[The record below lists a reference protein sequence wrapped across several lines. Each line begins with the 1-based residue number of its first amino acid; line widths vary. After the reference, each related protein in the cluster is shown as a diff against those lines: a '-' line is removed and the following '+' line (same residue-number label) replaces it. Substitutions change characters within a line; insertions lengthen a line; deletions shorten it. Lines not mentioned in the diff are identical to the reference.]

1 MFHPLSLFVGLR
13 YVRSRNRGFFVS
25 FISWVSMLGVCV
37 GVTALITIL
46 SVMNGL
52 ESEVRGRMLSL
63 ASHATIFGTPSQMR
77 DWQSLATRVSKEA
90 DVTGVAPFIETQ
102 AMIGSGLRLN
112 PAQLRGVLPQEE
124 NKVSDIGR
132 YMKVGSLAELTPG
145 SGHIVLGAGLAWQL
159 NVRAGDEIMVLIP
172 QAGSGENA
180 ALDIR
185 PRLQSFTVSGIF
197 EVALQE
203 HDNVLALVNL
213 EDAAALLETGGAPT
227 GLRLKFADI
236 FAAPVRVSAIAQA
249 LDPAL
254 TTSDWSRDNASYFRA
269 VTIERTMMSVI
280 LMLIVAVAVFNIVAA
295 LVMVVNEKRTDI
307 AILRTLGIAP
317 RSVLAIFMTQGVII
331 GWFGTLL
338 GLAFGLSLALNVET
352 LVPRLERLMGVPI
365 FDPDVF
371 YISTIPSEVHADQ
384 VITIAVIA
392 LTLTVLA
399 TIYPS
404 LRAARTEPADALRY
418 E

>member
-1 MFHPLSLFVGLR
+1 
-13 YVRSRNRGFFVS
+13 
-25 FISWVSMLGVCV
+25 MLGVCV

-63 ASHATIFGTPSQMR
+63 ASHATISGEPEKLR
-77 DWQSLATRVSKEA
+77 AWPDLIARIGIGKEVIA
-90 DVTGVAPFIETQ
+90 AAPFIETQ
-102 AMIGSGLRLN
+102 AMIGSGLQLN
-112 PAQLRGVLPQEE
+112 PAQLRGVLPDDES
-124 NKVSDIGR
+124 KVSEIGR
-132 YMKVGSLAELTPG
+132 YMKAGTLADLTAGSRRV
-145 SGHIVLGAGLAWQL
+145 VLGAGLAWQL
-159 NVRAGDEIMVLIP
+159 NVRVGDEILVLVP
-172 QAGSGENA
+172 QVHGD
-180 ALDIR
+180 ALDIK
-185 PRLQSFTVSGIF
+185 PRMESFTVSGLF

-203 HDNVLALVNL
+203 HDNVLALVNMS
-213 EDAAALLETGGAPT
+213 DAAELLETGGAPT

-236 FAAPVRVSAIAQA
+236 FAAPVRVPQIARS
-249 LDPAL
+249 LDASF
-254 TTSDWSRDNASYFRA
+254 TTSDWSKDNASYFRA

-280 LMLIVAVAVFNIVAA
+280 LMLIVAVAAFNIVAA
-295 LVMVVNEKRTDI
+295 LVMVVTEKRTDI
-307 AILRTLGIAP
+307 AILRTLGISP
-317 RSVLAIFMTQGVII
+317 RSVLAVFLTQGVII

-338 GLAFGLSLALNVET
+338 GLALGLSLALNVET
-352 LVPRLERLMGVPI
+352 LVPKLEQLLGVHI

-384 VITIAVIA
+384 VVTIAAIA

>member
-1 MFHPLSLFVGLR
+1 MFHPLSLFIGLR
-13 YVRSRNRGFFVS
+13 YVRSRSRGFFVS

-63 ASHATIFGTPSQMR
+63 ASHATIVGAPEKLRSWPELIER
-77 DWQSLATRVSKEA
+77 IGADKEVVA
-90 DVTGVAPFIETQ
+90 AAPFIETQ
-102 AMIGSGLRLN
+102 AMVGSGLQLT
-112 PAQLRGVLPQEE
+112 PAQLRGVLPEE
-124 NKVSDIGR
+124 ESKVSEIGR
-132 YMKVGSLAELTPG
+132 YMKAGTLADLTVGSRR
-145 SGHIVLGAGLAWQL
+145 IVLGAGLAWQL
-159 NVRAGDEIMVLIP
+159 NVRVGDEILVLVP
-172 QAGSGENA
+172 QAGGGN
-180 ALDIR
+180 ALDIK
-185 PRLQSFTVSGIF
+185 PRMQSFAVSGIF

-203 HDNVLALVNL
+203 HDNVLALVNMS
-213 EDAAALLETGGAPT
+213 DAAELLETGDAPT

-236 FAAPVRVSAIAQA
+236 FAAPVHVPHIAKA
-249 LDPAL
+249 LDPTF
-254 TTSDWSRDNASYFRA
+254 TTSDWSKDNASYFRA

-280 LMLIVAVAVFNIVAA
+280 LMLIVGVAAFNIVAA
-295 LVMVVNEKRTDI
+295 LVMVVTEKRTDI
-307 AILRTLGIAP
+307 AILRTLGISP
-317 RSVLAIFMTQGVII
+317 RSVLTIFLTQGVII

-338 GLAFGLSLALNVET
+338 GLVLGLSLALNVET
-352 LVPRLERLMGVPI
+352 LVPKLEQLFGVHI

-371 YISTIPSEVHADQ
+371 YISTIPSEVHAGQ
-384 VITIAVIA
+384 VVTIAVIA

>member
-13 YVRSRNRGFFVS
+13 YVRSRSHGFFVS

-52 ESEVRGRMLSL
+52 EAEVRGRMLSL
-63 ASHATIFGTPSQMR
+63 ASHATVMGSPEKLA
-77 DWQSLATRVSKEA
+77 DWPALAQRITVQP
-90 DVTGVAPFIETQ
+90 DVVGVAPFVETQ
-102 AMIGSGLRLN
+102 AMLGSGLQLH
-112 PAQLRGVLPQEE
+112 PAQIRGVLPETE
-124 NKVSDIGR
+124 ATVSEIGR
-132 YMKVGSLAELTPG
+132 FMKAGALADLTQGSQRV
-145 SGHIVLGAGLAWQL
+145 VLGAGLAWQI
-159 NVRAGDEIMVLIP
+159 NARIGDSIMVLVP
-172 QAGSGENA
+172 QAGSASDGEF
-180 ALDIR
+180 DIK
-185 PRLQSFTVSGIF
+185 PRMQSFTVSGIF

-203 HDNVLALVNL
+203 HDNVLALVNMH
-213 EDAAALLETGGAPT
+213 DAAELLGTGGAPT

-236 FAAPVRVSAIAQA
+236 FAAPVRVTQIAA
-249 LDPAL
+249 ELDASL
-254 TTSDWSRDNASYFRA
+254 TTSDWSKDNASYFRA
-269 VTIERTMMSVI
+269 VTIERTMMSVM
-280 LMLIVAVAVFNIVAA
+280 LMLIVAVAAFNIVAA

-307 AILRTLGIAP
+307 AILRTLGISP
-317 RSVLAIFMTQGVII
+317 RSVLAIFLTQGVVI

-338 GLAFGLSLALNVET
+338 GLVLGLLLALNVET
-352 LVPRLERLMGVPI
+352 LVPKLEQLLGVHI

-371 YISTIPSEVHADQ
+371 YISTIPSEVQAGQ
-384 VITIAVIA
+384 VITVAVVA
-392 LTLTVLA
+392 LILTVLA